1 MRLLLGW
8 ILNALAL
15 LAVAYYVPNIHVADF
30 PTALLAALAIGLV
43 NMLIRPVLVLL
54 TLPIT
59 VLTLGLFLL
68 LINGLLFYAVG
79 NAFPG
84 FEVQTITAGLL
95 GALLYSVLAW
105 LLGAI
110 VIDDK
115 KDK

>member
-8 ILNALAL
+8 ILNAVAL

-30 PTALLAALAIGLV
+30 TTALLAALAIGLV
-43 NMLIRPVLVLL
+43 N
-54 TLPIT
+54 
-59 VLTLGLFLL
+59 LL
-68 LINGLLFYAVG
+68 LINGVLFYAVG
-79 NAFPG
+79 NVLPG
-84 FEVQTITAGLL
+84 FEVQTLRAGLI
-95 GALLYSVLAW
+95 GAFLYSVLAW

>member
-30 PTALLAALAIGLV
+30 TMALLAALAIGLV
-43 NMLIRPVLVLL
+43 NLLLRPILVLL

-59 VLTLGLFLL
+59 LLTLGLFLL
-68 LINGLLFYAVG
+68 LINGVLFYAVG
-79 NAFPG
+79 NVLPG
-84 FEVQTITAGLL
+84 FEVQTIRAGLI